1 MSQPLPPTPA
11 EAARAS
17 LAEGAK
23 DAAKHAFTRRLHTL
37 ARRRL
42 PRPVYNLVFGGKS
55 AAEVAEDEARRR
67 IRNLLWGCG
76 FTLTFGCLVGLVLLG
91 VAAIV
96 GWAVAF
102 G

>member
-17 LAEGAK
+17 LAQGAK
-23 DAAKHAFTRRLHTL
+23 DVASQALTRRLHTF
-37 ARRRL
+37 ARQKL
-42 PRPVYNLVFGGKS
+42 PRPVYNLIFGGKS

-76 FTLTFGCLVGLVLLG
+76 FSLTFGCLVGLVLLL
-91 VAAIV
+91 VAAV
-96 GWAVAF
+96 VAWAVVM